1 MSPTQQHLLVGLARR
16 VHIPARPFPMALIYK
31 LKEKQ
36 PDDEKNVSST
46 DSTVESAYDSSDEI
60 LDDNISTNNT
70 PRRNNNNVTPSGYRP
85 HVQDWRIRMRTELDI
100 KRNRESMVLIRELL
114 QSSRETSGYISLNC
128 IRWAPQPGQ
137 GMIYATSSGQLNI
150 LQ

>member
-1 MSPTQQHLLVGLARR
+1 M
-16 VHIPARPFPMALIYK
+16 
-31 LKEKQ
+31 EKQ
-36 PDDEKNVSST
+36 PDDEKTASSI

-60 LDDNISTNNT
+60 LDDNISTNNIT
-70 PRRNNNNVTPSGYRP
+70 RRNNNNNNITASDYRP
-85 HVQDWRIRMRTELDI
+85 QVQDWRIRMRTELDI

-114 QSSRETSGYISLNC
+114 QSNRESSGYISLNC

-137 GMIYATSSGQLNI
+137 GMIYATNTGQLNI

>member
-36 PDDEKNVSST
+36 PDDEKNVPST
-46 DSTVESAYDSSDEI
+46 DSTVESTYDSSEEI
-60 LDDNISTNNT
+60 LDDNISTNNSS
-70 PRRNNNNVTPSGYRP
+70 RRNNNNVTASGYRS

-100 KRNRESMVLIRELL
+100 KRNKESMVLIRELL